1 MFHDVFHV
9 KGAGDIVDI
18 KGGASIQGSIPKPS
32 RPDTDP
38 HRLRFCE
45 QVNYSTSFSLARR
58 MCLAAQHST
67 TETQELIKVLQK
79 WERDM
84 LRRQKRAD
92 EGKSEDVGESV
103 LLEEDLEDVTVLLED
118 GECSSTAQV
127 SLEQLGAG
135 KVLPPVK
142 EKGARPEKRCMSRGE
157 DPKRGKHKDRKG
169 SKDTEAGKSRNKM
182 RQRSPSPLEVGGGES
197 CPSAQGRRNAS
208 VAATWYGEEDV

>member
-1 MFHDVFHV
+1 
-9 KGAGDIVDI
+9 
-18 KGGASIQGSIPKPS
+18 
-32 RPDTDP
+32 
-38 HRLRFCE
+38 
-45 QVNYSTSFSLARR
+45 
-58 MCLAAQHST
+58 
-67 TETQELIKVLQK
+67 
-79 WERDM
+79 M
-84 LRRQKRAD
+84 LRHQKRAD

-103 LLEEDLEDVTVLLED
+103 LLEEDLEDATGLLED

-127 SLEQLGAG
+127 SLGQLGTG

-142 EKGARPEKRCMSRGE
+142 EKGARPEKRCLSRGE